1 MTDTEFDDLDL
12 PVTDDQKLPVAV
24 IGLGDIAQKAYLP
37 VLTAQPGL
45 DLRLM
50 TRDRAKLD
58 RIGDAHRIDH
68 RYTDLDALI
77 GSGVRAAF
85 VHAVTEQH
93 VPITEKLLNAGVDVY
108 VDKPLDHHLAGARR
122 LVDLAE
128 QTGRSLMVGF
138 NRRHAPG
145 YVQAKERPRDLIVL
159 QKNREGLPEAAR
171 TAVFDDF
178 IHVVDTLR
186 FLVPGEIEHVDVRS
200 RSRAGLMEHLVLT
213 LAGNGFTAL
222 GIMNRV
228 SGSTEEVLQVSG
240 GDSKREVVNL
250 AEVIDHRGQP
260 TVRRRGDW
268 VSVARQRG
276 IEQVVLTFLEA
287 VRTGKTISGRD
298 ALRTHE
304 LCERIV
310 LDIEAQAH

>member
-1 MTDTEFDDLDL
+1 M
-12 PVTDDQKLPVAV
+12 PVGV

-37 VLTAQPGL
+37 VLTALPGL

-58 RIGDAHRIDH
+58 RLGETYRIPAAHRF
-68 RYTDLDALI
+68 TDLGELI
-77 GSGVRAAF
+77 GSGLRAAF
-85 VHAVTEQH
+85 VHAATDQH
-93 VPITEKLLNAGVDVY
+93 VPIVEQLLNAGVDVY
-108 VDKPLDHHLAGARR
+108 VDKPLDHHLAGARH

-128 QTGRSLMVGF
+128 RTGRSLMVGF

-145 YVQAKERPRDLIVL
+145 YLLAKERPRDLILL

-171 TAVFDDF
+171 TLVFDDF

-186 FLVPGEIEHVDVRS
+186 FLVPGEVEHVDVRS
-200 RSRAGLMEHLVLT
+200 RTRDGLLEHLVLT
-213 LAGNGFTAL
+213 LSGEGFTAL

-228 SGSTEEVLQVSG
+228 SGSTEEVLEVSG
-240 GDSKREVVNL
+240 GDSKRVVVNL
-250 AEVIDHRGQP
+250 AEVIDHKGQP
-260 TVRRRGDW
+260 TLRRRGDW

-276 IEQVVLTFLEA
+276 IEQVVLAFLDA
-287 VRTGKTISGRD
+287 VRTGRTVSARD

-304 LCERIV
+304 LCELIV
-310 LDIEAQAH
+310 ERVGK